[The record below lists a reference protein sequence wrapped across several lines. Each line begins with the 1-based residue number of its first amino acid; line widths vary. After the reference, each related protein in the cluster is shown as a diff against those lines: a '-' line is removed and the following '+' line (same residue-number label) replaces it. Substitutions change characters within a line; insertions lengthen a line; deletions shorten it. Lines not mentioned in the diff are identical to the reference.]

1 MVYLWHSQNYSDIHM
16 ETIKQRIIGI
26 NKQSW
31 LAALNESVRLESYK
45 AYKKNI
51 DQKYTWV
58 I

>member
-51 DQKYTWV
+51 D
-58 I
+58 